1 LLTDYVPRGCILTTE
16 AVDRL
21 FEERRPDL
29 VSRAPER
36 AAEIQ
41 QLQVLKRAAATPLAI
56 KPLNSPAPVATERKR
71 PGLAESDRQRLG
83 ELAAIEA
90 EVLSAHEAAASEIR
104 TALAEGDFPA
114 MMLATHG
121 HEAPIPPETW
131 RATGG
136 LECIKA
142 GRVRIQFP
150 HSIEVIEGRAFVK
163 EIDLITWLSTHA
175 PKPFSE
181 IGINFI
187 VQSPPSTKSSVVV
200 GNKPKVADVA
210 SGMLPPWLTPM
221 EAVAWIVSRDTKVV
235 ACASPAKNS
244 VRTFVCDYVRPNG
257 KRVSGTETLPPGMTL
272 RWLDRF
278 AAYDPDSALPTD
290 AAMSQL
296 LGALQSG
303 QLVARAEWTAT
314 GERRDMDADEWAGMV
329 FDTLPGQERI
339 LLPHRTFPG
348 QIARL
353 PEKRWNAVLLPHD
366 ALVSLW
372 PAPGQQ
378 SVQSDVRPFSGD
390 PSRVEIQYGERFRSA
405 LSRTTSQ
412 VRSSA
417 APPRQNT
424 AARPS
429 LPVTRRG
436 PKGGLTEAAAQR
448 MANDV
453 REGWQ
458 TLSVLRDMKQE
469 SLAAAYGV
477 GSRDTALKA
486 LRRAAAIVG
495 NSPTDK

>member
-1 LLTDYVPRGCILTTE
+1 
-16 AVDRL
+16 
-21 FEERRPDL
+21 
-29 VSRAPER
+29 
-36 AAEIQ
+36 
-41 QLQVLKRAAATPLAI
+41 
-56 KPLNSPAPVATERKR
+56 
-71 PGLAESDRQRLG
+71 
-83 ELAAIEA
+83 
-90 EVLSAHEAAASEIR
+90 
-104 TALAEGDFPA
+104 
-114 MMLATHG
+114 MMLANHG

-136 LECIKA
+136 LECVKA
-142 GRVRIQFP
+142 GRVRIQLP
-150 HSIEVIEGRAFVK
+150 HSIEVVEGRAFVK

-175 PKPFSE
+175 PKPFSK
-181 IGINFI
+181 IGINLI
-187 VQSPPSTKSSVVV
+187 VQSPRSTKSSVVV
-200 GNKPKVADVA
+200 GSEPKVADVA
-210 SGMLPPWLTPM
+210 SGVLPRWLTPM

-257 KRVSGTETLPPGMTL
+257 KRVSGTGTLPPGMTL
-272 RWLDRF
+272 QWLDTF
-278 AAYDPDSALPTD
+278 AAYDPDSALPID
-290 AAMSQL
+290 AALSQL
-296 LGALQSG
+296 LSALQSG

-348 QIARL
+348 QLARL

-366 ALVSLW
+366 ALVLLW

-390 PSRVEIQYGERFRSA
+390 LKYDERFRNA
-405 LSRTTSQ
+405 LPRTTSQ
-412 VRSSA
+412 VKSSV
-417 APPRQNT
+417 APPRQTT

-448 MANDV
+448 MANDI
-453 REGWQ
+453 REGRQ
-458 TLSVLRDMKQE
+458 TLSVLRGMKQE
-469 SLAAAYGV
+469 GLAAAYGV

-495 NSPTDK
+495 TSPPDK